1 MIEETLQEIVNAIE
15 NININPD
22 NSFGQ
27 PLGDVVQELVYQ
39 VSRMAE
45 ALEKIEVKMK

>member
-1 MIEETLQEIVNAIE
+1 MIEETLQEIVGAIE

-27 PLGDVVQELVYQ
+27 SLGDVVQELVYQ
-39 VSRMAE
+39 VSRIAE
-45 ALEKIEVKMK
+45 TLEKIEAKMK